1 MSRQLGRISGPLLSA
16 DLQRDGVNLAFETD
30 LLYLSVDAVDGG
42 GALDSTKFR
51 IGINSDAIPIDSA
64 LFVNDTIRSTNLI
77 TTTQFTV
84 PNFSITTDTIQQLT
98 GTLYIQPNQAD
109 NPTITAVALGTS
121 RLRFDNNEILNAT
134 IDSDIN
140 FSPVGTGITNIR
152 NSVEVLGSLHATG
165 NITWD
170 GDITLGNNADDNI
183 TFASDVN
190 SDIVPNYPLDLL
202 TTELADSLATEG
214 GDFIVNEVLE
224 SYNLGSA
231 VRVWNT
237 IHSNIVNTR
246 STYADLTSV
255 TTMTAG
261 NFVFNNNT
269 ITNTVSTEP
278 MYLTPNGTGQVL
290 FNDNNYVLG
299 NNFINQVDTP
309 FTIASTGQGYVKF
322 TGNKGLAIPIG
333 PTIGTEGAELGMI
346 RYDTDLG
353 FAQVFNGTN
362 WVSAIGS
369 STSVSLEDTYDT
381 MDIWSLVLG

>member
-16 DLQRDGVNLAFETD
+16 DLQRQGVDLAFETD

-42 GALDSTKFR
+42 GTLDPTKFR
-51 IGINSDAIPIDSA
+51 IGINSDAIPVDSS
-64 LFVNDTIRSTNLI
+64 LFVNNTVRSTNLI

-84 PNFSITTDTIQQLT
+84 PNFSITTNTIQQLT

-134 IDSDIN
+134 TDSDIN
-140 FSPVGTGITNIR
+140 FSPIGTGITNIR
-152 NSVEVLGSLHATG
+152 NSVEVFGSLHATG

-170 GDITLGNNADDNI
+170 GDITLGNSADDNI
-183 TFASDVN
+183 TFASDIN

-202 TTELADSLATEG
+202 STELGDFLTTEDS
-214 GDFIVNEVLE
+214 DFIVNEVLE

-231 VRVWNT
+231 IKVWNT
-237 IHSNIVNTR
+237 VHSNIVDTR
-246 STYADLTSV
+246 STYAELTSV

-261 NFVFNNNT
+261 NFVANSNAL
-269 ITNTVSTEP
+269 TNAVSTEP

-290 FNDNNYVLG
+290 FDNNLYIQG
-299 NNFINQVDTP
+299 NNFINQFDTP
-309 FTIASTGQGYVKF
+309 FTLASTGQGYVKF
-322 TGNKGLAIPIG
+322 TGNKGLAIPLG
-333 PTIGTEGAELGMI
+333 PTVGPEGAEIGMI
-346 RYDTDLG
+346 RYNTDLG
-353 FAQVFNGTN
+353 FVRVFNGTD
-362 WVSAIGS
+362 WISAMGS
-369 STSVSLEDTYDT
+369 SSSVSLEDTYDT

>member
-16 DLQRDGVNLAFETD
+16 NIQRDGVDLAFETD
-30 LLYLSVDAVDGG
+30 LLYLSVDAVDGL
-42 GALDSTKFR
+42 GALDPTKFR
-51 IGINSDAIPIDSA
+51 IGINSDAIPTDSS

-109 NPTITAVALGTS
+109 TPTITAVALGTS
-121 RLRFDNNEILNAT
+121 RLKFDNNEILNAT
-134 IDSDIN
+134 ADSNIN
-140 FSPVGTGITNIR
+140 FSPIGSGITNIR
-152 NSVEVLGSLHATG
+152 NSVEVLGDLHATG

-170 GDITLGNNADDNI
+170 GDITLGNSADDNI

-190 SDIVPNYPLDLL
+190 SDIVPNYPLDALSTELNDSL
-202 TTELADSLATEG
+202 TTES
-214 GDFIVNEVLE
+214 GDVIVNEVLE
-224 SYNLGSA
+224 SYNLGSS
-231 VRVWNT
+231 VKVWNT

-290 FNDNNYVLG
+290 FNNNNYVYG
-299 NNFINQVDTP
+299 NNFINQFDTP
-309 FTIASTGQGYVKF
+309 FTLASTGQGYVKF
-322 TGNKGLAIPIG
+322 TGNKGLAIPLG
-333 PTIGTEGAELGMI
+333 PTVGPEGAELGMI
-346 RYDTDLG
+346 RYNTDLG
-353 FAQVFNGTN
+353 YVRVFNGTD
-362 WVSAIGS
+362 WISAMGS
-369 STSVSLEDTYDT
+369 SSSVSIEETYDT

>member
-16 DLQRDGVNLAFETD
+16 DLQRQGVDLAFETD
-30 LLYLSVDAVDGG
+30 LLYLNVDAVNGS
-42 GALDSTKFR
+42 GALDPTKFR
-51 IGINSDAIPIDSA
+51 IGINSDAIPVDST
-64 LFVNDTIRSTNLI
+64 LFVNDTVRSTNLI

-98 GTLYIQPNQAD
+98 GTLYIQPNQTS
-109 NPTITAVALGTS
+109 NPTITAVAVGTS

-134 IDSDIN
+134 TDSDIN
-140 FSPVGTGITNIR
+140 FSPVGTGVVNIR
-152 NSVEVLGSLHATG
+152 NSVEVFGGLHATG

-170 GDITLGNNADDNI
+170 GDITLGNDDTDNI

-202 TTELADSLATEG
+202 STELGDLLTTEG
-214 GDFIVNEVLE
+214 GDFIVDEVLE

-231 VRVWNT
+231 VKVWNT

-261 NFVFNNNT
+261 NFVANSNT
-269 ITNTVSTEP
+269 ITNLVSTEP

-299 NNFINQVDTP
+299 NNFINQFDTP
-309 FTIASTGQGYVKF
+309 LTLASTGQGYVRF
-322 TGNKGLAIPIG
+322 AGNKGVRIPVG
-333 PTIGTEGAELGMI
+333 PTLGPEGAELGMI
-346 RYDTDLG
+346 RFNTDLG
-353 FAQVFNGTN
+353 YVRVFNGTE
-362 WVSAIGS
+362 WISAMGS
-369 STSVSLEDTYDT
+369 SSSISLEETYEL